1 MFTAACPNCQRP
13 IPPPH
18 PVKFCGSCGTQLDPA
33 IFDKASAGQVK
44 PELLVMN
51 NPNMPVNTQG
61 MMMNNPNMP
70 VNMMQGM
77 MMNNPN
83 IPVSTQ
89 MPPSFAPPPS
99 YGSSNNDQ
107 AFSLPPQPVR
117 ILTQNDNNTY
127 GFTYF
132 CCKFMWQADRVLGFL
147 AITISIIVMLLAME
161 MDQLAFTFFI
171 VMESIPFLLLALFNY
186 AYKMKVLGLTMNDCL
201 WPGLHILAY
210 QVVFHTCLFHILYL
224 CPPSQNESDNDDWY
238 DAYYHIAEPI
248 KPLIPGLN
256 FTSPN
261 PTPYHC
267 YRDDMGGGY
276 YMLILAGLGYLFVC
290 CKHHDIRGAFSN
302 PRVGFAKAGDD
313 IYEACQSHPSVWIKG
328 EAYHYETRTR
338 TVSDGNGGSK
348 TETYQEKVVTSTDC
362 DPFTYE
368 DVRVVGPTFNVANF
382 KNDSSWNT
390 WISVFSGRFFTEIG
404 DDETKKAIEQ
414 HMAHMRARM
423 SGRDQHCGAWKEIQG
438 SEFVE
443 MIVFPLRKNAETEAQ
458 QKQAAA
464 ATSSRLK
471 RLGIFMMMTGCAF
484 WYLCYLGFIAHNP
497 VLRYVKE
504 ISVRKFEGKQIVVI
518 NQAGGNFSERGAQGV
533 EMSVL
538 DAAKEDDAK
547 TAKKVLELN
556 KGGGKR
562 KKAVWIISL
571 ILIAIILIAI
581 SGAFEDSDDD
591 YESCIEEQ
599 DACNESDGCAGC
611 TVDGDGNALEDP
623 STLCTWIEHE
633 DFDTCQLTDRSGHCE
648 AAQHEGCWR

>member
-1 MFTAACPNCQRP
+1 M
-13 IPPPH
+13 
-18 PVKFCGSCGTQLDPA
+18 G
-33 IFDKASAGQVK
+33 
-44 PELLVMN
+44 MN
-51 NPNMPVNTQG
+51 NPS
-61 MMMNNPNMP
+61 MP

-99 YGSSNNDQ
+99 YGQSHNDQ

-224 CPPSQNESDNDDWY
+224 CPPSQNESDNDDW
-238 DAYYHIAEPI
+238 
-248 KPLIPGLN
+248 
-256 FTSPN
+256 
-261 PTPYHC
+261 
-267 YRDDMGGGY
+267 
-276 YMLILAGLGYLFVC
+276 
-290 CKHHDIRGAFSN
+290 GAFSN
-302 PRVGFAKAGDD
+302 PRIGFAKAGDD

-348 TETYQEKVVTSTDC
+348 TETYQEKVVTSTAC

-404 DDETKKAIEQ
+404 DDETKKAIDQ
-414 HMAHMRARM
+414 HVAHMRARM

-443 MIVFPLRKNAETEAQ
+443 MIVFPLRKNAKTEAE

-471 RLGIFMMMTGCAF
+471 CLGIFMMTTGCAF

-518 NQAGGNFSERGAQGV
+518 NQAGGNFSERGAQDI
-533 EMSVL
+533 EMSV
-538 DAAKEDDAK
+538 E
-547 TAKKVLELN
+547 
-556 KGGGKR
+556 
-562 KKAVWIISL
+562 
-571 ILIAIILIAI
+571 AIPMPMV
-581 SGAFEDSDDD
+581 
-591 YESCIEEQ
+591 
-599 DACNESDGCAGC
+599 AGQ
-611 TVDGDGNALEDP
+611 VVN
-623 STLCTWIEHE
+623 
-633 DFDTCQLTDRSGHCE
+633 
-648 AAQHEGCWR
+648 